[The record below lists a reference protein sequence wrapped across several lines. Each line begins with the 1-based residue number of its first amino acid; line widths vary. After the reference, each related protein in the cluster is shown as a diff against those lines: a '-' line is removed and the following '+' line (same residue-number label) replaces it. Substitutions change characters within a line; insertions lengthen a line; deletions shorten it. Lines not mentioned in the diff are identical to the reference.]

1 MIYFRKQQKLCAL
14 LNKGNNLKSLNMG
27 IQLLVIAFM
36 YALGSN
42 EIIVYFWSGC
52 IRGVVGEGMPGY
64 RRPYDKGNLYIKFEI
79 EFPPNNFIP
88 CDKISVSI
96 CGLQIIT
103 CSN

>member
-1 MIYFRKQQKLCAL
+1 MAGIPIATRWRFLHVSGVSEEFLEYVDDLVFIFRSWIRLFLIMITL
-14 LNKGNNLKSLNMG
+14 
-27 IQLLVIAFM
+27 
-36 YALGSN
+36 
-42 EIIVYFWSGC
+42 FWPGC

-96 CGLQIIT
+96 FGLD
-103 CSN
+103 

>member
-1 MIYFRKQQKLCAL
+1 MIIL
-14 LNKGNNLKSLNMG
+14 
-27 IQLLVIAFM
+27 
-36 YALGSN
+36 
-42 EIIVYFWSGC
+42 FWPGC

-96 CGLQIIT
+96 FDVDWMFRLISSVYFFDVVAAKYSKQIKFEWSRHWIFKVILD
-103 CSN
+103 

>member
-1 MIYFRKQQKLCAL
+1 MAGIPIATRWRFLHVSGVSEEFLEYVDDLVFIFRSWIRLFLIMIIL
-14 LNKGNNLKSLNMG
+14 
-27 IQLLVIAFM
+27 
-36 YALGSN
+36 
-42 EIIVYFWSGC
+42 FWPGC

-96 CGLQIIT
+96 FDVD
-103 CSN
+103 